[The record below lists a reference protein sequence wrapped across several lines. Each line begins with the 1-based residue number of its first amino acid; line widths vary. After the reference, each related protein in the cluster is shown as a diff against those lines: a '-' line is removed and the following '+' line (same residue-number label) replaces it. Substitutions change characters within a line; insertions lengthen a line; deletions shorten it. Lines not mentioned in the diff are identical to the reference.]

1 MKISEDKEEFE
12 GNFTKAFARHSSFDS
27 PLVVGDGEVDDD
39 WSAVKKKQ
47 PSRS

>member
-27 PLVVGDGEVDDD
+27 
-39 WSAVKKKQ
+39 
-47 PSRS
+47 RS